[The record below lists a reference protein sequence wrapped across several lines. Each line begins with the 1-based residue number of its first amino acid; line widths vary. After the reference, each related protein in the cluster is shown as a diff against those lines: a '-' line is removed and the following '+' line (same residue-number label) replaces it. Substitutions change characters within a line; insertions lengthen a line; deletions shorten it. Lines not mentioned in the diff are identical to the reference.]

1 MGITGFYS
9 WITNNYPDAFNLA
22 TNVNLATKPMFFN
35 HIYID
40 LNYLLH
46 MCTHNSPNIYFT
58 LKKIETM
65 ILEICSKFHAIDS
78 INICCDG
85 SAPLAKLFLQRTRR
99 LQEAR
104 TSKDLNLENS
114 SLNFTPGSVF
124 METLHEKL
132 NNMKE
137 KLESSLNVKVNIN
150 NLDAGEAEIKVKH
163 LINKH
168 LDLNPLSSHLL
179 VTNDADV
186 LLIITSTKFYKSLYV
201 LLKHNVILSL
211 DKLIKLNA
219 KKYGSG
225 INPNYDFAFLNLLN
239 GNDYLPKLRYVTTD
253 KIWEAYRIKLR
264 KHKGLVLKK
273 NVKSEFFE
281 INSEFLIDILKSLG
295 GMIGTNILKKT
306 KLYEYKKEDYAN
318 YVNGLIWCFHMYFNG
333 ECRYNNYIY
342 EGESPDPLL
351 LMCHLIKYNI
361 NTCFNLTES
370 KPICNKLCSIL
381 LLPDIAKQL
390 INEKYYKFMEK
401 HSYLYEEEKCNEC
414 QKFYKSMSDLNKK
427 YKETDC
433 SDHTIRKEIASTH
446 KSYENHK
453 QKHIKLTSG
462 MIEKI
467 KKEYSCYM
475 RKS

>member
-1 MGITGFYS
+1 
-9 WITNNYPDAFNLA
+9 
-22 TNVNLATKPMFFN
+22 
-35 HIYID
+35 
-40 LNYLLH
+40 
-46 MCTHNSPNIYFT
+46 MCTYNSPNIYVT
-58 LKKIETM
+58 VKKIETM

-99 LQEAR
+99 LQESR
-104 TSKDLNLENS
+104 NVLNLENS

-132 NNMKE
+132 NKMKE
-137 KLESSLNVKVNIN
+137 KLESCLNVKVNIN
-150 NLDAGEAEIKVKH
+150 NLEAGEAEIKIKH

-186 LLIITSTKFYKSLYV
+186 LLIISSTKFYKSLHV
-201 LLKHNVILSL
+201 LLKNNVILSL

-219 KKYGSG
+219 EKYGSG

-239 GNDYLPKLRYVTTD
+239 GNDYLPKVRYITTD
-253 KIWEAYRIKLR
+253 KLWEAYRIKLR

-295 GMIGTNILKKT
+295 GMIGTNVLKKT
-306 KLYEYKKEDYAN
+306 KLYEYRKEEYTN

-351 LMCHLIKYNI
+351 LMCHLLKYNI
-361 NTCFNLTES
+361 NTSFNLSES

-390 INEKYYKFMEK
+390 INEKYYKFMER

-414 QKFYKSMSDLNKK
+414 LQFYKSMGDLNKK
-427 YKETDC
+427 YKESEC
-433 SDHTIRKEIASTH
+433 SDLAIKKQIVITH

-467 KKEYSCYM
+467 KNDYSSY
-475 RKS
+475 KFN